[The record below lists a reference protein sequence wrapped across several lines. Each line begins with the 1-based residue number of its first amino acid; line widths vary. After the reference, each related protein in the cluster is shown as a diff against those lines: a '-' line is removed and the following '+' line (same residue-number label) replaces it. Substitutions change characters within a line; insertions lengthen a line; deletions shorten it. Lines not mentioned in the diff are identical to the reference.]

1 MADWNLVRKVFL
13 RGAESLIQR
22 LPSNLDNKLIHDN
35 KGASFWVQACPG
47 FDSKIYVT
55 KDIVSTSVDQ
65 DYCDLPCD
73 FEAGVELTILFTFKY
88 FESLL
93 TEKSRLCRW
102 LNKGV
107 TSARV
112 IEQWDGQYWMNTQGS
127 PPSNSQSFE
136 RHFVYNNLILPS
148 VKNEN
153 ISNFS
158 ALFESERE

>member
-1 MADWNLVRKVFL
+1 MANWKFVRQVFL
-13 RGAESLIQR
+13 RSAESLIER
-22 LPSNLDNKLIHDN
+22 LPANLDNRLIDDN
-35 KGASFWVQACPG
+35 KKVSLWVQACPG

-55 KDIVSTSVDQ
+55 KHIVGTSVDQ

-107 TSARV
+107 TYARI
-112 IEQWDGQYWMNTQGS
+112 IEQWDGEYWMNTQGS
-127 PPSNSQSFE
+127 PPLNSEGFE
-136 RHFVYNNLILPS
+136 RQFTYNNLILPS
-148 VKNEN
+148 AKNEN

-158 ALFESERE
+158 ALLECERE